1 MSYHVLARKWRP
13 QSFKEMVGQEH
24 VLRPLVNALD
34 NSRLHHAYLFTG
46 TRGVGKTTIARIL
59 AKCLNC
65 ESGITSSPCNNCSSC
80 KEIFEGR
87 SVDVL
92 EIDAASRTKVEDTR
106 ELLENLQYKPARS
119 TFKIYLIDEVHML
132 SGHSFNALLKTLEE
146 PPPHVKFLLATT
158 DHQKLPATILSRCLQ
173 FCLKNMPQDQIM
185 NHLKKVLDAEDI
197 TYENAALNYL
207 ARAGEGSMRDAL
219 SLTDQAISFGSGTI
233 LAKDVQILL
242 GTVDRQRI
250 LALLQAV
257 VEENP
262 ASALELIEQMSEYAT
277 DFKLALDDLIA
288 LIHAIA
294 ISQAVPG
301 IDNQYLEHIDFID
314 SMAEQLTPDDVQLYY
329 QTSINGKRDLTFAPD
344 LRVGF
349 EMIILRMIAF
359 RPQAVIDEDFQVAD
373 LQCDFE
379 QKTAISDDISPEE
392 TGSATSNKKT
402 LEVAQEDKP
411 GNRESLSSDWNEI
424 FDKLGLSGIAHS
436 IASHCSI
443 SHFIDTSMLLVLDK
457 NHSDLFKDRHLE
469 KIQNKLRLYFK
480 KDISLIIEIGDPSS
494 ETPAQK
500 ASRIKA
506 AKQRQAQESVSKDQ
520 NLKGL
525 IDRFDGKLDPGSIMP
540 LK

>member
-34 NSRLHHAYLFTG
+34 NERLHHAYLFTG

-65 ESGITSSPCNNCSSC
+65 ELGISSSPCNNCSSC
-80 KEIFEGR
+80 AEIFEGR
-87 SVDVL
+87 SLDVL

-106 ELLENLQYKPARS
+106 ELLENVQYRPARS

-158 DHQKLPATILSRCLQ
+158 DHHKLPATVLSRCLQ

-185 NHLKKVLDAEDI
+185 SHLKKVLDAENV
-197 TYENAALNYL
+197 TYEDAALSYL

-219 SLTDQAISFGSGTI
+219 SLTDQAISFGSGTV
-233 LAKDVQILL
+233 LAEDVQILL
-242 GTVDRQRI
+242 GTVDRQKI

-257 VEENP
+257 MEENS
-262 ASALELIEQMSEYAT
+262 AGALELIEQMSEHAA
-277 DFKLALDDLIA
+277 DFELALDELIT

-301 IDNQYLEHIDFID
+301 IDNQYLEHIDFIG
-314 SMAEQLTPDDVQLYY
+314 SMTERLTSDEVQLYY
-329 QTSINGKRDLTFAPD
+329 QTAINGKRDLTFAPD
-344 LRVGF
+344 TRVGF

-359 RPQAVIDEDFQVAD
+359 RPQGVIDEELQVAD
-373 LQCDFE
+373 LLCDIE
-379 QKTAISDDISPEE
+379 QETTISDDTNSKKIEP
-392 TGSATSNKKT
+392 TALNKET
-402 LEVAQEDKP
+402 LEVTLQDKLE
-411 GNRESLSSDWNEI
+411 NLESLSLDWNEI
-424 FDKLGLSGIAHS
+424 FEKLGLSGIAHS

-443 SHFIDTSMLLVLDK
+443 SHYNDTRMALVLDK

-469 KIQNKLRLYFK
+469 KIQNKLSLFFK

-494 ETPAQK
+494 ETPAQE
-500 ASRIKA
+500 ASRIEA
-506 AKQRQAQESVSKDQ
+506 ARQRDAQESVNKDE
-520 NLKGL
+520 NLRGL
-525 IDRFDGKLDPGSIMP
+525 IDRFDGELDPGSIMP
-540 LK
+540 IK